1 MYQADYPYNE
11 LLSQLPTNEMAC
23 MRMMKNLEMKLKKE
37 GLTEA
42 FNKNVKD
49 FMSRGVIKW
58 RV

>member
-11 LLSQLPTNEMAC
+11 LLSQLPANEMAC